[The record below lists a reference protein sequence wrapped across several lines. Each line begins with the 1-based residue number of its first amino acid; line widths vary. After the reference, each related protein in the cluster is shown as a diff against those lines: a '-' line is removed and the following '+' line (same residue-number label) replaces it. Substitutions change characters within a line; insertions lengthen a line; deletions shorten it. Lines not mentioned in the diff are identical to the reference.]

1 MHELSIAQNIIEIV
15 KDNAEKLH
23 ATKVSEVEL
32 DIGTISGVI
41 PETLEFALDIAVKNT
56 ILEGAKIKM
65 NIFQAKAKCL
75 SCEKDFDVD
84 DIYTMCPH
92 CGSLQFDIIQG
103 KELKV
108 RSIKIEDNA

>member
-15 KDNAEKLH
+15 KEH
-23 ATKVSEVEL
+23 AAKVHASSVTELEL
-32 DIGTISGVI
+32 DIGTVSGVI
-41 PETLEFALDIAVKNT
+41 PETLEFAMEIAVKNT
-56 ILEGAKIKM
+56 ILEGAIIKM

-75 SCEKDFDVD
+75 SCGKDFEME

-108 RSIKIEDNA
+108 KSIKVEDNS